1 MADLVH
7 LNVKKLV
14 YNSNYSLGMRR
25 TQDLNLH
32 VLEICHGFIKM
43 LLVMIMIHGQIWCT
57 KSFGSCLKYLLRY
70 VYNENY
76 NFLKKAT

>member
-14 YNSNYSLGMRR
+14 YYSNNSLSMSR
-25 TQDLNLH
+25 THDLNLH
-32 VLEICHGFIKM
+32 VLEICFGFIKI
-43 LLVMIMIHGQIWCT
+43 LLAMIMIHGQIWCT
-57 KSFGSCLKYLLRY
+57 TILGSRLKYLRY
-70 VYNENY
+70 ANNQYY